1 MTTRRRVR
9 RSIRFNTEVRET
21 TEKDASIPKEKM
33 SMWKYRSDQGGA
45 QAVDENSSVVTA
57 LLLSSLSRIDLGN
70 LVIGW
75 RRNPHTRHN
84 ENMRSFYTEGTTNI
98 RVQIYAK
105 GSVLTCF

>member
-1 MTTRRRVR
+1 MTTRHRVR
-9 RSIRFNTEVRET
+9 LGFRFNAEARAT

-70 LVIGW
+70 LGIGW
-75 RRNPHTRHN
+75 RRNPHT
-84 ENMRSFYTEGTTNI
+84 S
-98 RVQIYAK
+98 
-105 GSVLTCF
+105 